1 MACGTPSTPKRR
13 FRLRWIGLDVGT
25 KTIGVAISDPLGYTA
40 QGLTTIRRK
49 KTTEDLWRL
58 KDLLAEHTVSGFVVG
73 LPKNMDG
80 SLGPQAE
87 YVQQFVIELEK
98 AFPLPVVL
106 VDERLST
113 VQAQRSMMDAGM
125 RRDKRKEKIDEQAA
139 MVILQTYLDRLRFQ
153 ANRDA
158 D

>member
-1 MACGTPSTPKRR
+1 M
-13 FRLRWIGLDVGT
+13 RWVGLDVGT

-49 KTTEDLWRL
+49 KTNEDLWRL
-58 KDLLAEHTVSGFVVG
+58 RDLLAEHTVSGFAVG

-80 SLGPQAE
+80 SLGPQAD
-87 YVQQFVIELEK
+87 YVQQFVAELEK
-98 AFPLPVVL
+98 VIPLPVTY

-125 RRDKRKEKIDEQAA
+125 RRAKRKAMIDEQAA
-139 MVILQTYLDRLRFQ
+139 MVILQTFLDRRRFE
-153 ANRDA
+153 A
-158 D
+158 DRAADES